1 MELRKENYHIKTN
14 GLERN
19 IKEQQN
25 NLINNEKVTND

>member
-14 GLERN
+14 RLERN